1 LGTAFGE
8 TAAEPKM
15 TRINFS
21 NALNFVLLQNGTHGR
36 EVAKREKQDRMIAI
50 VNIEPTEKQP

>member
-1 LGTAFGE
+1 MGTAFGE

-36 EVAKREKQDRMIAI
+36 EVAKKKQDRMIAI
-50 VNIEPTEKQP
+50 VNIEPTEEQQ